1 MAARLGATGAATAA
15 GEERETAPDLI
26 DRRAMDLPE
35 LILPAGTAEQRT
47 TRVEPRAETRAP
59 VKTAALE
66 IPADITDAIV
76 GLA

>member
-1 MAARLGATGAATAA
+1 MAARLGATGAAIAA

-26 DRRAMDLPE
+26 ERRAMDFPAP
-35 LILPAGTAEQRT
+35 ILLAGTAEQRT